1 MGKDKFK
8 IQSCVERKLFLM
20 KIDNHPWEKKTSD
33 LRGTRKEKT
42 EER

>member
-1 MGKDKFK
+1 
-8 IQSCVERKLFLM
+8 M

>member
-1 MGKDKFK
+1 
-8 IQSCVERKLFLM
+8 M
-20 KIDNHPWEKKTSD
+20 KIDNHAWEKKTSD